1 MSTAESE
8 WMAMTVRL
16 ERTVTRPW
24 FLASPG
30 RFPYLTWQFRQGTS
44 FSCGKSITLHF
55 LLNMQT
61 PNELRHFCH
70 FVKKMK

>member
-44 FSCGKSITLHF
+44 FSCGERITL
-55 LLNMQT
+55 
-61 PNELRHFCH
+61 
-70 FVKKMK
+70 